1 MLTTLFFSHLLHC
14 IAVYAKHF
22 FSLNTTGGQK
32 LRSLYCIN
40 QTPLSSFYQKWS
52 TIETYKHIR
61 NLTNNKTKSIK
72 YLRCIEQFKKDY
84 YQKCYIR
91 SVCIQIYCFPS
102 FHSNYSMR
110 SSAILTAHLVIN
122 YEWFVYILFYI
133 MYIQVFMLCKQ
144 VQIMGENIL
153 LRCGCS
159 VILHMVWTIL
169 GGSVFGQML
178 HNLWLKATYQLK

>member
-1 MLTTLFFSHLLHC
+1 MLTTLLFFHLLHC

-122 YEWFVYILFYI
+122 YE
-133 MYIQVFMLCKQ
+133 
-144 VQIMGENIL
+144 
-153 LRCGCS
+153 
-159 VILHMVWTIL
+159 
-169 GGSVFGQML
+169 
-178 HNLWLKATYQLK
+178 